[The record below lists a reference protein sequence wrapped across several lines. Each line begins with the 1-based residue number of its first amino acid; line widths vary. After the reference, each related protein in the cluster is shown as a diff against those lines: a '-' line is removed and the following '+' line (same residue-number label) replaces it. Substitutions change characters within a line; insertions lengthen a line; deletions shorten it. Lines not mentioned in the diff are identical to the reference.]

1 MTTVLRDYNGLT
13 YTIIDATTASVK
25 ATTATSAP
33 AIPTIESSIEIPLES
48 GSYYTVT
55 TIESFGFS
63 YNESI
68 TNITLPDSITTIKTY
83 GFEETEILEINIS
96 KYCINIEYAAFT
108 NCLKAIEINFASD
121 TTITTLPESCFTTS
135 SFMTTFTIPNSV
147 TTLEGSCFQ
156 GCRSLT
162 TLNGGN
168 NVTSLGAQCFW
179 QCFALQFPSQL
190 QVSVYLNNCFDEC
203 RSFINIVIPNTV
215 TTLESECFA
224 NIVSLRSVTFGNSV
238 TNIHPLAFEFSPNL
252 TTIIWKNATIVA
264 SPTPEDVFDRQT
276 ITDVTYSTIKN
287 YEELLEYPV
296 AKSIYDY
303 SFSDANITNINWFD
317 PRCFKK
323 NTLITTLCTSS
334 KEEKHVPV
342 QDLKVGDLVKTI
354 HNYGEYR
361 RVSHIKSSQI
371 LIPSHSNRI
380 KDRLYVYD
388 TIDFPEL
395 CENLIITGAH
405 SILVPQ
411 LTDLQRNSIM
421 NDYGVIFVTDGN
433 YRLPA
438 YLDERA
444 KMVDGINLA
453 NDDKTVDIY
462 HFSLESDDIHT
473 NYGVFANGLLVECAT
488 IYDLTE
494 E

>member
-1 MTTVLRDYNGLT
+1 MSREHNGLT
-13 YTIIDATTASVK
+13 YKPIDATTASVE
-25 ATTATSAP
+25 ATNANSAP
-33 AIPTIESSIEIPLES
+33 ATPIIESSIEIPLAS
-48 GSYYTVT
+48 GTFYTVT
-55 TIESFGFS
+55 TVAAFGFA

-68 TNITLPDSITTIKTY
+68 THITLPDSITTIGHY
-83 GFEETEILEINIS
+83 AFEETYTIQEINIS
-96 KYCINIEYAAFT
+96 KYCVIIGDAAFV
-108 NCLKAIEINFASD
+108 NSIKDIKINFASD
-121 TTITTLPESCFTTS
+121 TTITTFPDSCFS
-135 SFMTTFTIPNSV
+135 SSINMTTFTIPNSV
-147 TTLEGSCFQ
+147 TTLGNQCFDT
-156 GCRSLT
+156 CSNLT

-168 NVTSLGAQCFW
+168 NVISIGSNCFSN
-179 QCFALQFPSQL
+179 CTDLPFPSQL
-190 QVSVYLNNCFDEC
+190 QVEVYPDNCFDNCE
-203 RSFINIVIPNTV
+203 SFINIVIPDTV
-215 TTLESECFA
+215 TTLENECFA
-224 NIVSLRSVTFGNSV
+224 KISSLRSITFGNSV
-238 TNIHPLAFEFSPNL
+238 RNISGLAFFETENL
-252 TTIIWKNATIVA
+252 TTIIWKNETIVA
-264 SPTPEDVFDRQT
+264 SPTPATIFDDQT
-276 ITDVTYSTIKN
+276 ITDVTYSTVKN
-287 YEELLEYPV
+287 YEELSEYLV

-303 SFSDANITNINWFD
+303 SFRQANINWFD

-380 KDRLYVYD
+380 KDRLYVYE
-388 TIDFPEL
+388 TINFPEL
-395 CENLIITGAH
+395 YENLIITGAH

-411 LTDLQRNSIM
+411 LTELQRNSIM
-421 NDYGVIFVTDGN
+421 NDYGDIFVTDGN

-488 IYDLTE
+488 IYDITE

>member
-1 MTTVLRDYNGLT
+1 MTSRTYNGLT

-25 ATTATSAP
+25 ATTTTSAP
-33 AIPTIESSIEIPLES
+33 AIPTIESSIEIPLAL
-48 GSYYTVT
+48 GNFYTVT
-55 TIESFGFS
+55 TIENFGFEF
-63 YNESI
+63 NVSI
-68 TNITLPDSITTIKTY
+68 THITLPDSITTIGAY
-83 GFEETEILEINIS
+83 AFYETEISEINIS
-96 KYCINIEYAAFT
+96 KDCINIGDSAFF
-108 NCLKAIEINFASD
+108 NSYKAIEINFASD
-121 TTITTLPESCFTTS
+121 TTITTLPHNCFGS
-135 SFMTTFTIPNSV
+135 SQMTTFTIPNSV
-147 TTLEGSCFQ
+147 TTLGNRCF
-156 GCRSLT
+156 GDCSNLT

-168 NVTSLGAQCFW
+168 HVISLGSRCFSN
-179 QCFALQFPSQL
+179 CTALPFPSQL
-190 QVSVYLNNCFDEC
+190 QVEVYPDNCFEDCE
-203 RSFINIVIPNTV
+203 SFINIVIPNTV
-215 TTLESECFA
+215 TTLENECFA
-224 NIVSLRSVTFGNSV
+224 NIQSLRSVTFGNSV
-238 TNIHPLAFEFSPNL
+238 RNIAGHAFYISDNL
-252 TTIIWKNATIVA
+252 NTIIWKNATIVA
-264 SPTPEDVFDRQT
+264 SPTPATIFSDQT
-276 ITDVTYSTIKN
+276 ITDVTYSTVKN
-287 YEELLEYPV
+287 YEELSEYPV

-303 SFSDANITNINWFD
+303 SFTAANININWFV

-380 KDRLYVYD
+380 KDRLYMYE
-388 TIDFPEL
+388 TINFPEL
-395 CENLIITGAH
+395 YENLIITGAH

-411 LTDLQRNSIM
+411 LTELQRNSIM
-421 NDYGVIFVTDGN
+421 NDYGDIFVTDGN

-488 IYDLTE
+488 IHDITE

>member
-1 MTTVLRDYNGLT
+1 MSRDYNGLT

-25 ATTATSAP
+25 ATNATSAP
-33 AIPTIESSIEIPLES
+33 ATPIIESSIEIPLNS
-48 GSYYTVT
+48 GTFYTVT
-55 TIESFGFS
+55 TVAAFGFEF
-63 YNESI
+63 NLSI
-68 TNITLPDSITTIKTY
+68 THITLPDTITTIEHY
-83 GFEETEILEINIS
+83 AFEETEIIQEINIS
-96 KYCINIEYAAFT
+96 KYCVNIGDSAFE
-108 NCLKAIEINFASD
+108 NSIKDIKINFASD
-121 TTITTLPESCFTTS
+121 TTITTFPDSCFRYS
-135 SFMTTFTIPNSV
+135 INMTTFTIPNSV
-147 TTLEGSCFQ
+147 TTLGNRCF
-156 GCRSLT
+156 GDCSNLT

-168 NVTSLGAQCFW
+168 HVISLGSRCFSN
-179 QCFALQFPSQL
+179 CTALPFPSQL
-190 QVSVYLNNCFDEC
+190 QVEVYPDNCFEDCE
-203 RSFINIVIPNTV
+203 SFINIVIPNTV
-215 TTLESECFA
+215 TTLENECFA
-224 NIVSLRSVTFGNSV
+224 NIQSLRSITFGNSV
-238 TNIHPLAFEFSPNL
+238 RNISNIAFDDSDNL
-252 TTIIWKNATIVA
+252 NTIIWKNATIVA
-264 SPTPEDVFDRQT
+264 SPTPATIFSDQT
-276 ITDVTYSTIKN
+276 ITDVTYSTVKN
-287 YEELLEYPV
+287 SEELSEYPL
-296 AKSIYDY
+296 AKSIYDN
-303 SFSDANITNINWFD
+303 SFTGANINWFV

-411 LTDLQRNSIM
+411 LTELQRNSIM
-421 NDYGVIFVTDGN
+421 NDYGNIFVTDGN

-488 IYDLTE
+488 IHDITE

>member
-1 MTTVLRDYNGLT
+1 MFNGIIYNQG
-13 YTIIDATTASVK
+13 
-25 ATTATSAP
+25 
-33 AIPTIESSIEIPLES
+33 
-48 GSYYTVT
+48 TVT
-55 TIESFGFS
+55 KIIKRPKGL
-63 YNESI
+63 
-68 TNITLPDSITTIKTY
+68 NI
-83 GFEETEILEINIS
+83 F
-96 KYCINIEYAAFT
+96 
-108 NCLKAIEINFASD
+108 
-121 TTITTLPESCFTTS
+121 
-135 SFMTTFTIPNSV
+135 V
-147 TTLEGSCFQ
+147 
-156 GCRSLT
+156 RS
-162 TLNGGN
+162 N
-168 NVTSLGAQCFW
+168 
-179 QCFALQFPSQL
+179 
-190 QVSVYLNNCFDEC
+190 
-203 RSFINIVIPNTV
+203 
-215 TTLESECFA
+215 
-224 NIVSLRSVTFGNSV
+224 
-238 TNIHPLAFEFSPNL
+238 
-252 TTIIWKNATIVA
+252 
-264 SPTPEDVFDRQT
+264 
-276 ITDVTYSTIKN
+276 ITDVTYSTVKN
-287 YEELLEYPV
+287 YEELSEYPV

-303 SFSDANITNINWFD
+303 SFRQANINWFD

-411 LTDLQRNSIM
+411 LTELQRNSIM
-421 NDYGVIFVTDGN
+421 NDYGDIFVTDGN

-488 IYDLTE
+488 IHDITE